1 MAWDR
6 VGSEV
11 IRLRLCI
18 DRCDHG
24 QPGVEFR
31 GGRERP
37 YVNETGEGVGV
48 GLDVV
53 RRFFGD
59 QVGKAS
65 DRVLQQRQTSLRR
78 GVLRLP
84 RIFDTQISAPTTTPQ
99 NAPLTPKSV
108 MPLAAIRKVRAG
120 ASN

>member
-6 VGSEV
+6 VWSEV
-11 IRLRLCI
+11 TRLRLCI
-18 DRCDHG
+18 GRCDHD

-31 GGRERP
+31 GGSEHP
-37 YVNETGEGVGV
+37 YVNDAGEGIGV
-48 GLDVV
+48 GLDVG

-59 QVGKAS
+59 QFGKAF
-65 DRVLQQRQTSLRR
+65 DRVLQQRPTFLRH

-84 RIFDTQISAPTTTPQ
+84 RIFDTQISSPTKTPQ

-108 MPLAAIRKVRAG
+108 MPLAAIRKVMAG
-120 ASN
+120 DPN